1 MKLRENARI
10 AILGGGP
17 AGSMSG
23 FFLKELA
30 ARINLKLTVNIFEP
44 RDFSRTGPPGC
55 NMCAGVVSEELVQT
69 LAAEG
74 INLPEMVVQ
83 RGIDTY
89 FLHTSGLEPV
99 DIAIPDVGMRIATVY
114 RGGGPRLS
122 PEGVQWSSFDGFL
135 LELAKSKGVNHI
147 PQRVTGL
154 SWHKDRPRVSCKG
167 HADEDYDL
175 VIGAMGVNSASL
187 KLFEELGF
195 SYQAPPVSK
204 GYLSEI
210 YLGVEKTRKYFG
222 MGSMHIFL
230 LEIPGL
236 KFAALIPKTENI
248 TVCLLGEDINREIV
262 QQFFAAPE
270 VRACFPPD
278 WDGIGDVCRCMP
290 KLNLGLAQNPYGNRV
305 VMVGDCAIS
314 RLYKDG
320 IGAAYITAKAAAV
333 TAVFLGV
340 HRDDFHNYYRPV
352 VQRMDR
358 DNHVGEM
365 IFYITTFYQRLS
377 LLRMGMVRM
386 IAMEK
391 RVSPQSRDMS
401 RVLWDTFTGSAPYWE
416 IFLRCFHPRFVY
428 RLVTST
434 LYSLPRYL
442 RGRMKNLQEK
452 KGQVA

>member
-1 MKLRENARI
+1 MRLRDNARI

-30 ARINLKLTVNIFEP
+30 GRINLKITVDLYEP

-55 NMCAGVVSEELVQT
+55 NMCAGVVSESLVQT

-74 INLPEMVVQ
+74 INLPAMVVQ
-83 RGIDTY
+83 RGIETY

-99 DIAIPDVGMRIATVY
+99 DIAIPNADLRIATVY
-114 RGGGPRLS
+114 RGGGPRIS
-122 PEGVQWSSFDGFL
+122 PEGIQWNSFDGYL
-135 LELAKSKGVNHI
+135 LELAKNRGVRHI

-154 SWHKDRPRVSCKG
+154 DWLDGKPRVFCKDKPG
-167 HADEDYDL
+167 EVYDL
-175 VIGAMGVNSASL
+175 LVGAVGVNSPSL

-195 SYQAPPVSK
+195 GYQPPPVNK

-210 YLGVEKTRKYFG
+210 YLGVEKTKKYFG
-222 MGSMHIFL
+222 MAAMHIFL

-236 KFAALIPKTENI
+236 KFAALIPKMENI
-248 TVCLLGEDINREIV
+248 TVCLLGEDINREII

-278 WDGIGDVCRCMP
+278 WEGIGDVCRCMP
-290 KLNLGLAQNPYGNRV
+290 KLNLGPARHPYHHRL
-305 VMVGDCAIS
+305 VMVGDCAIA

-320 IGAAYITAKAAAV
+320 IGAAYVTAKAAAV
-333 TAVFLGV
+333 TSVFLGV
-340 HRDDFHNYYRPV
+340 SREDFQRHYDPV
-352 VQRMDR
+352 IQRMDR
-358 DNHVGEM
+358 DNRVGEV
-365 IFYITTFYQRLS
+365 IFYVTTFYQRSL

-386 IAMEK
+386 VSREK
-391 RVSPQSRDMS
+391 NLPLHARDMS

-416 IFLRCFHPRFVY
+416 IFLRTLHPRFIF
-428 RLVTST
+428 RLCIAT
-434 LYSLPRYL
+434 LLSLQRWVVGWFRHP
-442 RGRMKNLQEK
+442 
-452 KGQVA
+452 